1 MKLKT
6 LLIDDEAS
14 ARSRL
19 KKLLAPHPDLEII
32 GEASDGLDAVQQ
44 ISTRQPELI
53 FLDVQMPGLNGFE
66 VLQALPRD
74 KPLPLVIFATAF
86 DEHALAAFEANAL
99 GYLLKPING
108 ERLQQSIERALT
120 LAQNKSQ
127 AETEQ
132 QRLRSITQAAAH
144 AAPLA
149 QLVAR
154 KRDRFV
160 LLRPD
165 QVVFLRVED
174 GLVRLHTDT
183 ENYWTD
189 YQLND
194 LEARLPAP
202 PFFRAHRAVIVNLRK
217 VKELAPFAKSTF
229 LLLMHDRAATEIQ
242 VSERQAKKLREL
254 LEL

>member
-1 MKLKT
+1 
-6 LLIDDEAS
+6 
-14 ARSRL
+14 
-19 KKLLAPHPDLEII
+19 
-32 GEASDGLDAVQQ
+32 
-44 ISTRQPELI
+44 
-53 FLDVQMPGLNGFE
+53 MPGLNGFE
-66 VLQALPRD
+66 VLQALPNDR
-74 KPLPLVIFATAF
+74 PLPLVIFATAF

-99 GYLLKPING
+99 GYLLKPINR
-108 ERLQQSIERALT
+108 ERLQQSIKRALQ
-120 LAQNKSQ
+120 LAANQSQ
-127 AETEQ
+127 SASEQ
-132 QRLRSITQAAAH
+132 QRLRTATN

-165 QVVFLRVED
+165 QVIFFRIED
-174 GLVRLHTDT
+174 GLVRLHTDI
-183 ENYWTD
+183 EKYWTD

-194 LEARLPAP
+194 LEARLPSP
-202 PFFRAHRAVIVNLRK
+202 PFFRAHRGVIVNLRK

-229 LLLMHDRAATEIQ
+229 LLLMNDPAATEIQ

>member
-1 MKLKT
+1 M
-6 LLIDDEAS
+6 
-14 ARSRL
+14 
-19 KKLLAPHPDLEII
+19 I
-32 GEASDGLDAVQQ
+32 GEASDGLAAIRQ
-44 ISTRQPELI
+44 IATLAPDLL

-66 VLQALPRD
+66 VLQALPQD
-74 KPLPLVIFATAF
+74 KALPLVIFATAF

-99 GYLLKPING
+99 GYLLKPINR
-108 ERLQQSIERALT
+108 ERLQQSIARALQ
-120 LAQNKSQ
+120 LIPNQSQ
-127 AETEQ
+127 ANSEQ
-132 QRLRSITQAAAH
+132 QRLRSVAQ

-154 KRDRFV
+154 KRDRFI

-174 GLVRLHTDT
+174 GLVRLHTET

-202 PFFRAHRAVIVNLRK
+202 PFFRAHRAVLVNLRK

-229 LLLMHDRAATEIQ
+229 LLLLNDHAATEIQ